1 MSVAL
6 SSDKMLNIHQ
16 IINYLPHRYPFLL
29 VDKVIEYDE
38 DALVALKN
46 VTVNEPYFMGHFPEN
61 AVMPGVLIV
70 EALAQAGAILAYL
83 KAKSNPQKHLFFL
96 AGVDNAKFKQVVLPG
111 DQLFLDVHIAGHK
124 GSFWKLHGEAKVDG
138 KIVCSVDILSA
149 MKEIGQ

>member
-1 MSVAL
+1 VSVAL